1 MRVFNSFTNEWM
13 TIWLVIIRLV
23 EDSVGLPKPVCCHQ
37 QPAYIGVLAHII
49 IIVIIIIVTI
59 IIIIITPKVTTDT
72 IESNE

>member
-1 MRVFNSFTNEWM
+1 M

-49 IIVIIIIVTI
+49 IIVIIII
-59 IIIIITPKVTTDT
+59 IIIIITPKVMTDT